1 MNKVSIVIPVY
12 NVEKYIEDCLMSV
25 AEQSYPLIEIVL
37 IDDCGTD
44 NSMKIV
50 ENTLKKIIGELSE
63 ITGREVSEEK
73 ERKIIDMIVNDKVPK
88 DIDKY
93 V

>member
-1 MNKVSIVIPVY
+1 MKVNDSLL
-12 NVEKYIEDCLMSV
+12 NRIEDKTNVNKDTIIAL
-25 AEQSYPLIEIVL
+25 ARKLQ
-37 IDDCGTD
+37 DG
-44 NSMKIV
+44 NFKN
-50 ENTLKKIIGELSE
+50 ENTLKEIITELSQ

>member
-1 MNKVSIVIPVY
+1 MINVNDNLLNRIESKTNVNKDTIIALARELQDG
-12 NVEKYIEDCLMSV
+12 NFK
-25 AEQSYPLIEIVL
+25 
-37 IDDCGTD
+37 
-44 NSMKIV
+44 N

-63 ITGREVSEEK
+63 ITGREVREEK

>member
-1 MNKVSIVIPVY
+1 MNDNLLNRIESKT
-12 NVEKYIEDCLMSV
+12 NVNKDTIIALARELQDGNFK
-25 AEQSYPLIEIVL
+25 
-37 IDDCGTD
+37 
-44 NSMKIV
+44 N

-73 ERKIIDMIVNDKVPK
+73 ERKIIDMIVNDKVTK

>member
-1 MNKVSIVIPVY
+1 MND
-12 NVEKYIEDCLMSV
+12 NLLNRIEDKTNVNKDTIV
-25 AEQSYPLIEIVL
+25 ALARKLQ
-37 IDDCGTD
+37 DG
-44 NSMKIV
+44 NFKN
-50 ENTLKKIIGELSE
+50 ENTLKEIITELSQ

>member
-1 MNKVSIVIPVY
+1 MNDNLLNRIESKT
-12 NVEKYIEDCLMSV
+12 NVNKDTIIELARELQD
-25 AEQSYPLIEIVL
+25 
-37 IDDCGTD
+37 G
-44 NSMKIV
+44 NFKN

>member
-1 MNKVSIVIPVY
+1 MNDNLLNRIESKT
-12 NVEKYIEDCLMSV
+12 NVNKNTIIALARKLQD
-25 AEQSYPLIEIVL
+25 
-37 IDDCGTD
+37 G
-44 NSMKIV
+44 NFKN
-50 ENTLKKIIGELSE
+50 ENTLKEIIGELSE
-63 ITGREVSEEK
+63 ITGRKVSEEK

>member
-1 MNKVSIVIPVY
+1 MNDNLLNRIESKT
-12 NVEKYIEDCLMSV
+12 NVNKDTNIALARELQDGNFK
-25 AEQSYPLIEIVL
+25 
-37 IDDCGTD
+37 
-44 NSMKIV
+44 N